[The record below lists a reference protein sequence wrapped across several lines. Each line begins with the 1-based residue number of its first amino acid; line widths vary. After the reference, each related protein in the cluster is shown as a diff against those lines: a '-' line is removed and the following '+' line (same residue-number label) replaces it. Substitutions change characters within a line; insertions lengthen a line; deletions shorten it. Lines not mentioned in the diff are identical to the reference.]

1 MQANSVSTA
10 VARCHKTTPT
20 RIPEE
25 PVANR
30 RRTRKP
36 ARLRLRA
43 AIKRYTMEGDNA
55 YVPAGA
61 GDRDAPRSLGVHG
74 QRRRCSLSLAAA
86 ALLALVLAACEDT
99 APTVSGV
106 PSVAGTYTGDQ
117 TISIPELGLTG
128 TGQMTMTVVQDGET
142 LTITGSQTWDGVT
155 TGLTALTGTVSKT
168 GVFTA
173 EESGVVDAEAALSNT
188 ICGRLRPISASLTFV
203 QRRIEYEV
211 TVQSTLCGL
220 ISLYASL
227 TR

>member
-25 PVANR
+25 PVAYR

-36 ARLRLRA
+36 ARLRA
-43 AIKRYTMEGDNA
+43 AIKRYTMEGGNA

-61 GDRDAPRSLGVHG
+61 GDRDAPRSLDAHG
-74 QRRRCSLSLAAA
+74 QRRRCILAAA

-211 TVQSTLCGL
+211 TVQSTLCGR

>member
-1 MQANSVSTA
+1 M
-10 VARCHKTTPT
+10 
-20 RIPEE
+20 
-25 PVANR
+25 
-30 RRTRKP
+30 
-36 ARLRLRA
+36 
-43 AIKRYTMEGDNA
+43 
-55 YVPAGA
+55 
-61 GDRDAPRSLGVHG
+61 
-74 QRRRCSLSLAAA
+74 
-86 ALLALVLAACEDT
+86 LALVLAACEDT

-106 PSVAGTYTGDQ
+106 PNVAGTYTGDQ
-117 TISIPELGLTG
+117 TISIPELSLTG

-142 LTITGSQTWDGVT
+142 VTITGSQTWDGVT

-203 QRRIEYEV
+203 QRRIQYEV